1 MEHVT
6 SWTAPVA
13 PTPVRA
19 HVAVPGSKSLTNRAL
34 VLAALAD
41 GPSTIHGALRS
52 RDTELMIGALQALGT
67 RIDGAAAASET
78 TLHVTPGELRGATVD
93 CGLAGTVMRFVPPVA
108 ALAVGRSEFDGDP
121 EARVRPQGT
130 MLDALRAAG
139 VSVAGSALPFVVD
152 GIGRVP
158 GGDVSLDA
166 SASSQFVSGMLLAA
180 ARFDSGVTVRH
191 TGAAAVPSQPHIDM
205 TLEML
210 RAAGVNAGSPEP
222 GLWRVEPGAIAGR
235 DWVIEPDLSNATPFL
250 AAAAATGGEVS
261 VPLWPLST
269 TQAGDA
275 FREIVAEMGAE
286 VSLTADSATPGA
298 GTLTVR
304 GRQLRGIDCDLGE
317 VGELTP
323 TIAALAA
330 LAEGPT
336 RLRGIGHLR
345 GHETDRL
352 AALAT
357 ELGARGVAVTEL
369 PDGLAIEPRPVA
381 QLQGG
386 AWRAYADHRMAT
398 AGAIIGLRL
407 PGVEVD
413 DIDCTSK
420 TLPDF
425 AGMWTTM
432 LAGR

>member
-1 MEHVT
+1 METVT

-13 PTPVRA
+13 PAPVRA

-52 RDTELMIGALQALGT
+52 RDTNLMIGALEALGA
-67 RIDGAAAASET
+67 RIDGAATASET
-78 TLHVTPGELRGATVD
+78 TLHVTPGELRGAAVD

-108 ALAVGRSEFDGDP
+108 ALAIGRSEFDGDP
-121 EARVRPQGT
+121 AARVRPQGT

-139 VSVAGSALPFVVD
+139 VSVSGSALPFLID

-166 SASSQFVSGMLLAA
+166 SASSQFVSGLLLAA
-180 ARFDSGVTVRH
+180 ARFDAGVTVRH
-191 TGAAAVPSQPHIDM
+191 TGAEAVPSQPHIDM
-205 TLEML
+205 TVEML
-210 RAAGVNAGSPEP
+210 RAAGVEATSPEP
-222 GLWRVEPGAIAGR
+222 GLWRVEPGGIAGR

-261 VPLWPLST
+261 VPLWPLAT
-269 TQAGDA
+269 TQAGDS
-275 FREIVAEMGAE
+275 FREIVAAMGAE
-286 VSLTADSATPGA
+286 VSLAADAATPGA

-304 GRQLRGIDCDLGE
+304 GRELRGIDIDLGE

-330 LAEGPT
+330 LADGPT

-352 AALAT
+352 SALAT

-369 PDGLAIEPRPVA
+369 TDGLAIEPRPA
-381 QLQGG
+381 TEMEGG
-386 AWRAYADHRMAT
+386 SWRAYADHRMAT

-425 AGMWTTM
+425 SGMWTAM
-432 LAGR
+432 LEGR